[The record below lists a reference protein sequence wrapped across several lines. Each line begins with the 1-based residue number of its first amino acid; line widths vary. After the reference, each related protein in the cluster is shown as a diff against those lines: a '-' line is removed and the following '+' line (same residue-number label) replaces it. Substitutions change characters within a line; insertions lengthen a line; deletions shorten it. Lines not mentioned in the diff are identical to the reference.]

1 MNKMNLKNY
10 IAEIIDFP
18 KEGISFKDITP
29 VLQDPEAFKYAVNK
43 ITEYAKDLNVDVVVG
58 PEARGFL
65 FGVPAALDLGVGFV
79 PVRKPGKLPRAVETA
94 HYELE
99 YGTDSLCMHSDA
111 IKPGQKVLIVDDLL
125 ATGGTLKA
133 TIELIER
140 LGGEV
145 VGCAFLIEL
154 VGLPGRDV
162 LKGYDMMALTQYE
175 VSE

>member
-1 MNKMNLKNY
+1 MMNLKGH
-10 IAEIIDFP
+10 IAEVMDFP

-29 VLQDPEAFKYAVNK
+29 VLQNPEAFKYVIGEIN
-43 ITEYAKDLNVDVVVG
+43 EYAKGLDIDLVAS

-79 PVRKPGKLPRAVETA
+79 PVRKPGKLPRAVEVA
-94 HYELE
+94 YYELE
-99 YGTDSLCMHSDA
+99 YGTDSLCIHADS

-133 TIELIER
+133 TIELVER

-145 VGCAFLIEL
+145 AGCAFLIEL
-154 VGLPGRDV
+154 VGLQGRSV
-162 LKGYDMMALTQYE
+162 LEGYDMMALTQY
-175 VSE
+175 

>member
-1 MNKMNLKNY
+1 MMNLKSY
-10 IAEIIDFP
+10 IAEVMDFP

-29 VLQDPEAFKYAVNK
+29 VLQNPEAFKYVIRK
-43 ITEYAKDLNVDVVVG
+43 INEYAKGLGVDLVAS

-79 PVRKPGKLPRAVETA
+79 PVRKPGKLPRAVEVA
-94 HYELE
+94 YYELE
-99 YGTDSLCMHSDA
+99 YGTDSLCIHADS

-140 LGGEV
+140 LGGKV
-145 VGCAFLIEL
+145 AGCAFLIEL
-154 VGLPGRDV
+154 AQLQGRNV
-162 LKGYDMMALTQYE
+162 LEGYDMMALTQY
-175 VSE
+175 

>member
-1 MNKMNLKNY
+1 MNLKNY
-10 IAEIIDFP
+10 IAEVMDFP

-29 VLQDPEAFKYAVNK
+29 ILQDPEAFKYAISR
-43 ITEYAKDLNVDVVVG
+43 ITEYAKDLGVDIVAS

-94 HYELE
+94 YYELE
-99 YGTDSLCMHSDA
+99 YGTDSLCIHADG
-111 IKPGQKVLIVDDLL
+111 IKSGQKVLIVDDLL

-145 VGCAFLIEL
+145 VACAFLIEIVEL
-154 VGLPGRDV
+154 SGRDI
-162 LKGYDMMALTQYE
+162 LEGYNMLALTEY
-175 VSE
+175 

>member
-1 MNKMNLKNY
+1 MDLKNY
-10 IAEIIDFP
+10 IAEIMDFP

-29 VLQDPEAFKYAVNK
+29 VLQDPQAFKYVISK
-43 ITEYAKDLNVDVVVG
+43 INEYARDLGVDLVAS

-79 PVRKPGKLPRAVETA
+79 PVRKPGKLPRAVEEA
-94 HYELE
+94 YYELE
-99 YGTDSLCMHSDA
+99 YGTDSLCIHADS
-111 IKPGQKVLIVDDLL
+111 ITPGQKVLIVDDLL

-154 VGLPGRDV
+154 VQLQGRDI
-162 LKGYDMMALTQYE
+162 LNGYDMVALTQY
-175 VSE
+175 

>member
-1 MNKMNLKNY
+1 MNLKKY
-10 IAEIIDFP
+10 IAEVMDFP

-29 VLQDPEAFKYAVNK
+29 VLQDPTAFKYVIGQ
-43 ITEYAKDLNVDVVVG
+43 ITDYAKNLGVDVVVG

-65 FGVPAALDLGVGFV
+65 FGVPTALDLGVGFV
-79 PVRKPGKLPRAVETA
+79 PVRKPGKLPRAVEIA

-99 YGTDSLCMHSDA
+99 YGTDSLCIHADA

-162 LKGYDMMALTQYE
+162 LKGYDMLALTQYE

>member
-1 MNKMNLKNY
+1 MNLKNY
-10 IAEIIDFP
+10 IAEIMDFP
-18 KEGISFKDITP
+18 KEGIGFKDITP
-29 VLQDPEAFKYAVNK
+29 VLQNPEAFKYAVSK
-43 ITEYAKDLNVDVVVG
+43 ITEYGAGLGVDVVAS

-65 FGVPAALDLGVGFV
+65 FGVPAALDLGVGFI
-79 PVRKPGKLPRAVETA
+79 PVRKPGKLPRAVEVA
-94 HYELE
+94 HYDLE
-99 YGTDSLCMHSDA
+99 YGTDSLCMHADA
-111 IKPGQKVLIVDDLL
+111 IKPGQKVLVVDDLL

-154 VGLPGRDV
+154 IGLPGRDA

-175 VSE
+175 VNE

>member
-1 MNKMNLKNY
+1 MNLKDY
-10 IAEIIDFP
+10 IAEVMDFP

-29 VLQDPEAFKYAVNK
+29 VLQDPEAFKYAINK
-43 ITEYAKDLNVDVVVG
+43 ITEYAKNRGVDLVAS

-79 PVRKPGKLPRAVETA
+79 PVRKPGKLPRTA
-94 HYELE
+94 IVASYELE
-99 YGTDSLCMHSDA
+99 YGTDSLCMHADA

-145 VGCAFLIEL
+145 VGCVFLIEL

-162 LKGYDMMALTQYE
+162 LKGYDMMVLTEYE
-175 VSE
+175 VNE

>member
-1 MNKMNLKNY
+1 MDLKNY
-10 IAEIIDFP
+10 IAEIIGFP
-18 KEGISFKDITP
+18 KAGISFKDITP
-29 VLQDPEAFKYAVNK
+29 VLQDPEAFTYAVNK
-43 ITEYAKDLNVDVVVG
+43 IAAYGAELGVDVVAS

-65 FGVPAALDLGVGFV
+65 FGVPVALDLGVGFV
-79 PVRKPGKLPRAVETA
+79 PVRKPGKLPRDVEVAT
-94 HYELE
+94 YELE
-99 YGTDSLCMHSDA
+99 YGTDSLCMHTDS

-154 VGLPGRDV
+154 VGLPGRDI
-162 LKGYDMMALTQYE
+162 LAGYDIMTLTQYE
-175 VSE
+175 D

>member
-1 MNKMNLKNY
+1 MMNLKKY
-10 IAEIIDFP
+10 IAEVSDFP
-18 KEGISFKDITP
+18 KVGINFKDITP
-29 VLQDPEAFKYAVNK
+29 VLQDPAAFSYVISQ
-43 ITEYAKDLNVDVVVG
+43 ITEYAKGLNVDVVVG

-94 HYELE
+94 TYALE
-99 YGTDSLCMHSDA
+99 YGVDSLCIHADA
-111 IKPGQKVLIVDDLL
+111 IRPGQKVLIVDDLL
-125 ATGGTLKA
+125 ATGGTLLA

-154 VGLPGRDV
+154 VGLLGREV
-162 LKGYDMMALTQYE
+162 LKDYNLLTLTQYE
-175 VSE
+175 VNES

>member
-1 MNKMNLKNY
+1 MNLKNY
-10 IAEIIDFP
+10 IAEIMDFP
-18 KEGISFKDITP
+18 KVGISFKDITP
-29 VLQDPEAFKYAVNK
+29 VLQDPGAFKYVISK
-43 ITEYAKDLNVDVVVG
+43 MTEYGLDLDVDLVAS

-94 HYELE
+94 YYELE
-99 YGTDSLCMHSDA
+99 YGTDSLCIHADS

-154 VGLPGRDV
+154 VGLQGRD
-162 LKGYDMMALTQYE
+162 LLEDYHMMTLTQYD

>member
-1 MNKMNLKNY
+1 MELKKY
-10 IAEIIDFP
+10 IAEIMDFP

-29 VLQDPEAFKYAVNK
+29 VLQSPVAFKYAVSQMTN
-43 ITEYAKDLNVDVVVG
+43 YAKGLGVEVVVG

-65 FGVPAALDLGVGFV
+65 FGVPTALDLGVGFV
-79 PVRKPGKLPRAVETA
+79 PVRKPGKLPRAVEVAT
-94 HYELE
+94 YQLE
-99 YGTDSLCMHSDA
+99 YGTDSLCIHADA

-145 VGCAFLIEL
+145 IGCAFLIEL
-154 VGLPGRDV
+154 VGLAGRDV
-162 LKGYDMMALTQYE
+162 LKGYDMMALTQYDVTE
-175 VSE
+175 

>member
-1 MNKMNLKNY
+1 VNLKNY
-10 IAEIIDFP
+10 IAEIMDFP
-18 KEGISFKDITP
+18 KPGISFKDITP
-29 VLQDPEAFKYAVNK
+29 VLQDPTAFKYVISQ

-65 FGVPAALDLGVGFV
+65 FGVPAALDLSVGFV
-79 PVRKPGKLPRAVETA
+79 PVRKPGKLPRAALTA
-94 HYELE
+94 EYDLE
-99 YGTDSLCMHSDA
+99 YGTDSLCIHADS

-154 VGLPGRDV
+154 VGLPGREV
-162 LKGYDMMALTQYE
+162 LKGYDMLTLTQYE
-175 VSE
+175 VNE

>member
-1 MNKMNLKNY
+1 MNLKNY
-10 IAEIIDFP
+10 ISEIMDFP
-18 KEGISFKDITP
+18 KEGISFKDITS
-29 VLQDPEAFKYAVNK
+29 VLQNPQAFKFAISQ
-43 ITEYAKDLNVDVVVG
+43 ITEYAKDLDVDIVAS

-94 HYELE
+94 YYELE
-99 YGTDSLCMHSDA
+99 YGTDSLCIHADS
-111 IKPGQKVLIVDDLL
+111 IKAGQKVLIVDDLL

-154 VGLPGRDV
+154 VGLSGHDV
-162 LKGYDMMALTQYE
+162 LKRYDVMVLTQY
-175 VSE
+175 